1 MVMELPSSDV
11 LSSAE
16 LDRFLAAQDEI
27 SSLINVSRLDGYLAA
42 LAVGPA
48 WVPPERWLSFLWAGF
63 EPAFRDVH
71 EKERVL
77 NTIKMHHDRIVRQ
90 LTEDPAGYEP
100 VFGTREDGAAT
111 VADWAVG
118 FSIGSGYPLSDW
130 LPLHRAEEG
139 KGCYKAI
146 MEQLP
151 DYSDEAWDEE
161 GGYRRWMPRPKA
173 RQLVLDSVLG
183 IRRFWRD
190 WHRTVGAWPVGSS
203 GYVVN

>member
-1 MVMELPSSDV
+1 MVIEPPRGDA

-16 LDRFLAAQDEI
+16 LDRFLAAQDGI
-27 SSLINVSRLDGYLAA
+27 SGLTSLSRLDGYLAA

-63 EPAFRDVH
+63 EPAFRDAH

-77 NTIKMHHDRIVRQ
+77 NTIRTHHDRIVRQ
-90 LTEDPAGYEP
+90 LKEDPAGYEP
-100 VFGTREDGAAT
+100 VFGTREDGAVT

-130 LPLHRAEEG
+130 MPLHRAEEG
-139 KGCYKAI
+139 YRHYEAI
-146 MEQLP
+146 LCQLP
-151 DYSDEAWDEE
+151 DYRDAAWDEH
-161 GGYRRWMPRPKA
+161 GGKRLWMPRDSA
-173 RQLVLDSVLG
+173 RQLVLGGVLG

-190 WHRTVGAWPVGSS
+190 WHRTAGAWPVGSS
-203 GYVVN
+203 GYVVS